1 MDIKIKKQD
10 YCKFRVIDFIRTNPG
25 VSRQNIG
32 KQLHL
37 SPATIT
43 NFAGDLIKHKII
55 QEIGQS
61 ASTGGRKPI
70 ALSVIPKIGYAI
82 GVDME
87 ARINIRISIVD
98 FAMNLVATKKMS
110 IGNIKDA
117 NKIASNLVELIR
129 KLIKE
134 NKINIAHIIGIGI
147 GFPLLVNVKN
157 NIHSHLNRGYLL
169 QTSIKEVLEK
179 NFSIPMS
186 IDTNGRTPLVA
197 EQYIGAGRESKDF
210 LFLLV
215 RYGIVLGVVID
226 SKIYSGM
233 NGIAGEVG
241 HTILFNNAIQCE
253 CGAKGCIEAWNSG
266 KSILNEVKQV
276 IKKSSGTELSK
287 EIIAKKDKITL
298 NDVIYEA
305 KKGNKFVL
313 SLFEKLAKN
322 TGILIANLINI
333 FNPEKVIISGILN
346 DFENKVRTL
355 IERKIRA
362 HAIEEARVNLEII
375 FSKSGEY
382 TGAIGAGILAINS
395 DSHQFIKRRYYS

>member
-1 MDIKIKKQD
+1 MLDIVRI
-10 YCKFRVIDFIRTNPG
+10 NSG

-43 NFAGDLIKHKII
+43 NFVDDLIKNKII
-55 QEIGQS
+55 HEIGQNK
-61 ASTGGRKPI
+61 STGGRKSI

-82 GVDME
+82 GIDME
-87 ARINIRISIVD
+87 AQINIRVSIVD
-98 FAMNLVATKKMS
+98 FAMNPVATKKMP

-117 NKIASNLVELIR
+117 SKIASNLVGLIR
-129 KLIKE
+129 KLIEE
-134 NKINIAHIIGIGI
+134 NKINLAHIVGIGI

-169 QTSIKEVLEK
+169 QTSIKEALEK

-186 IDTNGRTPLVA
+186 IDTNGRTPLIA
-197 EQYIGAGRESKDF
+197 EQYIGAGKTSKNF
-210 LFLLV
+210 ILLLV
-215 RYGIVLGVVID
+215 RYGIVLGIVID
-226 SKIYSGM
+226 GKIYRGI
-233 NGIAGEVG
+233 NGVAGEVG
-241 HTILFNNAIQCE
+241 HTILFNNAVQCE
-253 CGAKGCIEAWNSG
+253 CGAKGCIEAWSSG
-266 KSILNEVKQV
+266 KSILNEVKRV
-276 IKKSSGTELSK
+276 INKNDSNKKFSK

-322 TGILIANLINI
+322 TGVLIANLINI

-346 DFENKVRTL
+346 DFEDNLRSF
-355 IERKIRA
+355 IERRIREQSV
-362 HAIEEARVNLEII
+362 EEARINMEIV
-375 FSKSGEY
+375 FSRSGEY
-382 TGAIGAGILAINS
+382 TGAVGAGILAINS
-395 DSHQFIKRRYYS
+395 GSHQFIKRRYYS

>member
-1 MDIKIKKQD
+1 MDKKIKKQE
-10 YCKFRVIDFIRTNPG
+10 YYKLRVIDFIRANLG
-25 VSRQNIG
+25 ISRQNIG
-32 KQLHL
+32 KELHL

-43 NFAGDLIKHKII
+43 NFVDDLIKHKII

-61 ASTGGRKPI
+61 ESTGGRKPI
-70 ALSVIPKIGYAI
+70 ALSVIPQIAYAI
-82 GVDME
+82 GIDME
-87 ARINIRISIVD
+87 AQINIRVSIVD
-98 FAMNLVATKKMS
+98 FAMNPIVVEKMP
-110 IGNIKDA
+110 IENIKDI
-117 NKIASNLVELIR
+117 NKITSNLV
-129 KLIKE
+129 KLIKRLIEE
-134 NKINIAHIIGIGI
+134 NRIKMKYIIGIGI
-147 GFPLLVNVKN
+147 GFPLLVNIRN

-169 QTSIKEVLEK
+169 QTSIKETLE
-179 NFSIPMS
+179 NEFPIPIS

-197 EQYIGAGRESKDF
+197 EQYIGAGKESKNF

-215 RYGIVLGVVID
+215 RYGIVLGIVID
-226 SKIYSGM
+226 DKIYR
-233 NGIAGEVG
+233 GISNAAGLVG
-241 HTILFNNAIQCE
+241 HTILFNNATQCE

-266 KSILNEVKQV
+266 KSILNEVRQA
-276 IKKSSGTELSK
+276 IKKNSGTELSK

-322 TGILIANLINI
+322 TGILIANLVNI

-346 DFENKVRTL
+346 DFENKVRIL

-362 HAIEEARVNLEII
+362 YAVEEARVNLEII

-395 DSHQFIKRRYYS
+395 SSHQFIKKRYYS